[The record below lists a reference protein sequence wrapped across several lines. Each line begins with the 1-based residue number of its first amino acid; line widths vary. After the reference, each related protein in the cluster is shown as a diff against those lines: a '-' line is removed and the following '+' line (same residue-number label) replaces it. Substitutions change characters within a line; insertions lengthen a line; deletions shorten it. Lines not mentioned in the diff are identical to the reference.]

1 MTQPKTDTVRRTED
15 GDTNVEQQH
24 PGLHTPVRSGP
35 QKVQSDRAL
44 EADRNV
50 TVPRSK
56 PADDEGKDDR

>member
-1 MTQPKTDTVRRTED
+1 MSQPKTSTVRRTED

-24 PGLHTPVRSGP
+24 PGLHTPAGRGP
-35 QKVQSDRAL
+35 QKVQSNRAV

-56 PADDEGKDDR
+56 PSEDEGKDER